1 MVGNLIIILSSNQ
14 LISYVGCY
22 IYYIGLDWVV
32 ITLLRFTANYCDIPY
47 VGTRW
52 RVIANS
58 IVAIDVVQLLL
69 NPVTHH
75 AFYTTPIMVDGALY
89 FSLVPLLGQMV
100 HRVVA
105 YGIFFVS
112 LGLITYKVFKASRI
126 YMERYLVI
134 QISMIV
140 CGLWESYYIFS
151 GTPVDRSMMGFGF
164 FGLLVFYFA
173 LHYRPVRLL
182 DRMLARIVSGMN
194 AGVFFFDTTG
204 KCIYGNDLAR
214 EYVDMGD
221 AVDIPDSVVSEIA
234 EKIGG
239 WNGRFNEDWTAMRQV
254 GEGDGSR
261 FLDIRVQQLRDE
273 KGHHIGASMTVRDA
287 TDENNRLKNEQYL
300 ASHDSLTGILNK
312 RALYDRIREE
322 LDAHPDVS
330 YKVVGIDIKDFK
342 IINDIYSKEFGDKVL
357 QTVAKVLTERAPDSS
372 VFGRL
377 TGDKFGLL
385 IPTRDFSNDRME
397 RLLTEASFGKMTA
410 NYPIIVHMGVYE
422 VLERDLLV
430 SVMFDRA
437 FMAISSIKSDFKRHV
452 AEYDDAMRDDLVW
465 NQSISTQLDRAI
477 KERQVQ
483 PYLQPMVD
491 KQGRVEG
498 AEVLVRWIHP
508 EEGFLSPARF
518 IPVFE
523 KNGMIAQLDAY
534 MWECACEILRNWA
547 DRGIDLFLSV
557 NISPK
562 DFYFIDVYGTISGLV
577 AKYGIDPARLRL
589 EITET
594 VMMTDLENRLRI
606 IENLRS
612 DGFLVEMDDFGSGY
626 SSLNML
632 KDIPVDVL
640 KIDMMFL
647 YKTKDQAKA
656 ETILQTIIDLSGQLG
671 IRSITEGVETAEQLD
686 MLVNMGCRMFQGY
699 YFAKPM
705 PVAEFEETYHR
716 AA

>member
-1 MVGNLIIILSSNQ
+1 M
-14 LISYVGCY
+14 
-22 IYYIGLDWVV
+22 
-32 ITLLRFTANYCDIPY
+32 
-47 VGTRW
+47 
-52 RVIANS
+52 
-58 IVAIDVVQLLL
+58 
-69 NPVTHH
+69 
-75 AFYTTPIMVDGALY
+75 
-89 FSLVPLLGQMV
+89 
-100 HRVVA
+100 
-105 YGIFFVS
+105 
-112 LGLITYKVFKASRI
+112 
-126 YMERYLVI
+126 
-134 QISMIV
+134 
-140 CGLWESYYIFS
+140 
-151 GTPVDRSMMGFGF
+151 
-164 FGLLVFYFA
+164 
-173 LHYRPVRLL
+173 
-182 DRMLARIVSGMN
+182 
-194 AGVFFFDTTG
+194 
-204 KCIYGNDLAR
+204 
-214 EYVDMGD
+214 
-221 AVDIPDSVVSEIA
+221 
-234 EKIGG
+234 
-239 WNGRFNEDWTAMRQV
+239 
-254 GEGDGSR
+254 
-261 FLDIRVQQLRDE
+261 
-273 KGHHIGASMTVRDA
+273 
-287 TDENNRLKNEQYL
+287 
-300 ASHDSLTGILNK
+300 
-312 RALYDRIREE
+312 
-322 LDAHPDVS
+322 S

-632 KDIPVDVL
+632 KDIPVDVRP
-640 KIDMMFL
+640 
-647 YKTKDQAKA
+647 KTRRRPKPSCRPSSTCRASLAFAPSPRASRRPSSSTCSSTWVAACSKA
-656 ETILQTIIDLSGQLG
+656 TISQSPCPLPSSRKPIIAQHN
-671 IRSITEGVETAEQLD
+671 R
-686 MLVNMGCRMFQGY
+686 
-699 YFAKPM
+699 
-705 PVAEFEETYHR
+705 
-716 AA
+716 